1 VFEARM
7 ARLLAARGLPPAV
20 PEYEVWNGATFVA
33 RVDFAYPE
41 LLLAIEVDGFAAH
54 SSVDAFRCDRARQN
68 ALVTAGW
75 TVLRFTWTEVD
86 DNSPRVGSTIRDARR
101 LAA

>member
-1 VFEARM
+1 M
-7 ARLLAARGLPPAV
+7 ARLLSTQGLPPAV
-20 PEYEVWNGATFVA
+20 PECEVWTDAGAFVA

-41 LLLAIEVDGFAAH
+41 LRLTIEVDGFAAH
-54 SSVDAFRCDRARQN
+54 STVDAFGRDRARQN
-68 ALVTAGW
+68 ALVAAGW

-86 DNSPRVGSTIRDARR
+86 TSSPDVGRTIRAAHRR

>member
-1 VFEARM
+1 M
-7 ARLLAARGLPPAV
+7 ARLLAHQGLPPAV
-20 PEYEVWNGATFVA
+20 PEYEVWTAGATFVA

-41 LLLAIEVDGFAAH
+41 LRLAIEVDGFAAH
-54 SSVDAFRCDRARQN
+54 STVDAFRRDRARQN
-68 ALVTAGW
+68 ALVEAGW

-86 DNSPRVGSTIRDARR
+86 TGSPAVGRTIRAGRRR

>member
-1 VFEARM
+1 M
-7 ARLLAARGLPPAV
+7 ARLLARQDLPAAV
-20 PEYEVWNGATFVA
+20 PEYEVWQDGRFIA
-33 RVDFAYPE
+33 RVDFAYPDQR
-41 LLLAIEVDGFAAH
+41 LAIEVDGFAAH
-54 SSVDAFRCDRARQN
+54 STVDAFRRDRSRQN

-86 DNSPRVGSTIRDARR
+86 RCSPGVGSAIRQARRR